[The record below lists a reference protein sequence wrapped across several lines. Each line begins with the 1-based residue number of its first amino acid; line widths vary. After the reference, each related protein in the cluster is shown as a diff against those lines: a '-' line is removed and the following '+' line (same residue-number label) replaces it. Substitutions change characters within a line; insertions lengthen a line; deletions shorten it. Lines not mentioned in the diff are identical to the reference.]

1 MFLDKAKILK
11 LAKGFRGRSKNCIR
25 IAAPRVTKAL
35 QYATRDRKQKKR
47 EMRSLWITRINAGT
61 REHGLKYG
69 QFMSGLQQENIQVN
83 RKVLSELAMYE
94 PYSFKAL
101 VEQVKFMRGL

>member
-1 MFLDKAKILK
+1 LDGGAVLGGVMFLDKAKILK

-61 REHGLKYG
+61 REHGVSWTPESL
-69 QFMSGLQQENIQVN
+69 
-83 RKVLSELAMYE
+83 
-94 PYSFKAL
+94 
-101 VEQVKFMRGL
+101 